1 MKKNKALIGL
11 LYTIVLISLI
21 IIVYVFTDM
30 FKTKEQLFW
39 KYFLKEKD
47 EIVSYISNDNVKNY
61 NNSLKESSYIKEG
74 TISINSK
81 LDVIKPIEV
90 SILKKGNNK
99 EICNETYWMQ

>member
-1 MKKNKALIGL
+1 
-11 LYTIVLISLI
+11 
-21 IIVYVFTDM
+21 M

-47 EIVSYISNDNVKNY
+47 EIVSCISNDNVKNY

-99 EICNETYWMQ
+99 EKRRKKII